1 MKRASDM
8 TETVTRLADILA
20 EKFKVE
26 AELGADSSLTGLGL
40 DSLDVINFLFTVEQE
55 TGVKIP
61 DEALADGRLD
71 TLGDFASY
79 VERHRA

>member
-1 MKRASDM
+1 M
-8 TETVTRLADILA
+8 TDTVTRLADILKD
-20 EKFKVE
+20 KFKVE

-61 DEALADGRLD
+61 DEALADGKLD
-71 TLGDFASY
+71 TLADFAAY
-79 VERHRA
+79 IERHRA